1 MHGAPVTAVS
11 KLLTLAAWDWV
22 FEASVEVLAPP
33 RALCVIHQQLW
44 CCGTHL
50 LQGKTVN
57 GIAVLDS
64 HLRHK
69 GVIDCQHMGW
79 VNHVAPMGNSDDVAI
94 CTSSGLYVADKFGTY
109 YVVLTCTMTAAVYN
123 RNPKFYRASCPRI
136 KVFCSCNQ
144 HE

>member
-1 MHGAPVTAVS
+1 M
-11 KLLTLAAWDWV
+11 
-22 FEASVEVLAPP
+22 EVLAPP

-94 CTSSGLYVADKFGTY
+94 CTSNGLYVADKCGMWFMHD
-109 YVVLTCTMTAAVYN
+109 YVSNVK
-123 RNPKFYRASCPRI
+123 PKFKNLSNPDYTYKRLRCYLTTS
-136 KVFCSCNQ
+136 
-144 HE
+144 